1 MARGAAAEEQR
12 MVAAIKASVRGYEA
26 WLADALGGDLV
37 TADLAEK
44 HDKMRDGPFP
54 FLRATYWRWAET
66 ILDTCPDL
74 ASAPTVLAIGDTHV
88 ENFGCWRDA
97 EGRLVW
103 GANDFDD
110 AAVMPY
116 PLDLVRLAASALL
129 ARGDEDAGSREICEA
144 ILMGYAAG
152 LTEPR
157 PFILERDHK
166 WLRKAVVLPEPERA
180 AYWTKFATP
189 KTRSIP
195 ARYHQA
201 LAAALPP
208 PAEAFETFPRTAG
221 VGSLGRPRFVARAQW
236 SGGPVLREVKAVVV
250 SAWALGHGGD
260 PAIRAGDVAEGR
272 FRAVDPHYRVADGLV
287 VRRLSPNS
295 RKIEATDSREDL
307 LSRDMLTAMGWELAN
322 CHAGDRDRAPALAAH
337 LRRQPPDWL
346 RDHAKA
352 AARQIEADQ
361 ADFR

>member
-1 MARGAAAEEQR
+1 MT
-12 MVAAIKASVRGYEA
+12 VSIKASAKAYEA
-26 WLADALGGDLV
+26 WLGAALGGALV
-37 TADLAEK
+37 EADLTEK
-44 HDKMRDGPFP
+44 HDKMRGGPFP

-74 ASAPTVLAIGDTHV
+74 AAAPTVLAIGDTHV
-88 ENFGCWRDA
+88 ENFGCWRDV

-116 PLDLVRLAASALL
+116 ALDLVRLAASALL
-129 ARGDEDAGSREICEA
+129 ARGAKDAGSHEICEA

-152 LTEPR
+152 LTDPR

-180 AYWTKFATP
+180 AYWAKFATP
-189 KTRSIP
+189 TARPIP
-195 ARYHQA
+195 PRYRQA
-201 LAAALPP
+201 LAAALPDS
-208 PAEAFETFPRTAG
+208 AEGFETFPRTAG

-250 SAWALGHGGD
+250 SAWTLRHGGD
-260 PAIRAGDVAEGR
+260 PAIRAGDLAEGR

-295 RKIEATDSREDL
+295 RKIEAKDSREDL
-307 LSRDMLTAMGWELAN
+307 LSRDMLTAMGWEIAN
-322 CHAGDRDRAPALAAH
+322 CHAGDRDRAPALTAH
-337 LRRQPPDWL
+337 LGRLPPDWL

-352 AARQIEADQ
+352 AAQRIEAEQ
-361 ADFR
+361 AAFR

>member
-1 MARGAAAEEQR
+1 MTAS
-12 MVAAIKASVRGYEA
+12 IKASAKAYEA
-26 WLADALGGDLV
+26 WLAAALGGDLV
-37 TADLAEK
+37 EADLAEK
-44 HDKMRDGPFP
+44 HDKMRKDPFP

-66 ILDTCPDL
+66 VFEVCPDL
-74 ASAPTVLAIGDTHV
+74 ASAPPVLAIGDTHV

-129 ARGDEDAGSREICEA
+129 ARNDENAGSRELCAA
-144 ILMGYAAG
+144 ILAGYAAG
-152 LTEPR
+152 LADPA

-180 AYWTKFATP
+180 AYWNKFAAP
-189 KTRSIP
+189 P
-195 ARYHQA
+195 ARPVPPLYHKA
-201 LAAALPP
+201 LRGALPDP
-208 PAEAFETFPRTAG
+208 NGAFETFPRTAG
-221 VGSLGRPRFVARAQW
+221 VGSLGRPRFVARADW
-236 SGGPVLREVKAVVV
+236 RGGPVLREVKAVVV
-250 SAWALGHGGD
+250 SAWTLRHGGD
-260 PAIRAGDVAEGR
+260 PSIRAGDVAEGR

-295 RKIEATDSREDL
+295 RKIEAKDSTEDL
-307 LSRDMLTAMGWELAN
+307 LSIDMLIAMGREIAA
-322 CHAGDRDRAPALAAH
+322 CHAGDRDRAPALLAH
-337 LRRQPPDWL
+337 LRTLPPDWL

-352 AARQIEADQ
+352 AARQVEADQ
-361 ADFR
+361 AAFA